1 MPWTPQAI
9 SLEIEIMDVLRQ
21 LPVEAVI
28 EYLKSLGYNVQK

>member
-1 MPWTPQAI
+1 MPWTPQVI